1 MLNPSTADQSVD
13 DQTIRKCMGFARRLG
28 YGSIDIVN
36 LFAFRTRWPSELKDA
51 GFPVGSENDNHIR
64 AVAAESGGKIVCAW
78 GSNAKGLKRVDDVF
92 DLLKANSAQPF
103 ALRINAGGV
112 PAHPVMLP
120 YACTQIPLRT
130 TR

>member
-13 DQTIRKCMGFARRLG
+13 DQTIRKCVGFAKRLG

-51 GFPVGSENDNHIR
+51 GFPVGPENDTHIK
-64 AVAAESGGKIVCAW
+64 AVAAESGETIVCAW
-78 GSNAKGLKRVDDVF
+78 GSNAKGLKRVDEVF
-92 DLLKANSAQPF
+92 DLLSTNRVRPF

-120 YACTQIPLRT
+120 YACTPIPLWPIR
-130 TR
+130 